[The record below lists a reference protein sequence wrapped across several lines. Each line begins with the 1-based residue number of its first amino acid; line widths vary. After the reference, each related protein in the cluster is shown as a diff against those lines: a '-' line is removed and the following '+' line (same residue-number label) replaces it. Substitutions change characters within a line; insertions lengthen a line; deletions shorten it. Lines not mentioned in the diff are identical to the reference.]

1 MHSPP
6 ACGFLWSAVR
16 AFHASCYRVC
26 KPGFG
31 IGRSAVGSW
40 PHPASFG
47 YGRAFPLA
55 LLFCHHLTKPVVCT
69 FVYKC
74 LYPDRTRV
82 SFFPVPRCQL
92 VPFRVLIFH
101 ESGSLY
107 VQPRVRTSTTTCSYF
122 CNHVFVQFETRV
134 LAILSYVSC
143 PIHAMSPYF
152 QRNVM
157 QFSVNP
163 HPYAVKMSVL
173 IP

>member
-16 AFHASCYRVC
+16 AFHASCYWVC

-82 SFFPVPRCQL
+82 RFFPVPRCQL

-122 CNHVFVQFETRV
+122 CNHVFVPPATTCSYNSKHVFLQFCHTLVV
-134 LAILSYVSC
+134 L
-143 PIHAMSPYF
+143 F
-152 QRNVM
+152 M
-157 QFSVNP
+157 QCLRIFSE
-163 HPYAVKMSVL
+163 M
-173 IP
+173 